1 MSSLVISVVSF
12 QMCLYVCVFVCMH
25 ECVCAYMWRPVDP
38 FFFGLELT
46 NKSRLAGWLVAEA
59 ISAFPALGLQVM
71 PAYPGVFLFVCF
83 LNMGPGGQ
91 TLVFM
96 PRRHVRE

>member
-1 MSSLVISVVSF
+1 M
-12 QMCLYVCVFVCMH
+12 
-25 ECVCAYMWRPVDP
+25 DP
-38 FFFGLELT
+38 FDFENWDLRFAD
-46 NKSRLAGWLVAEA
+46 KSRLAGWLVAEA